1 MSCSLEIWKSE
12 YTVQFY
18 IIIRLF
24 IYFFYNLFVSSMFD
38 IVNITGF
45 QAFGNVDVNPTEL
58 IIDELRKNPHYKLRR
73 IQKLDVTVK
82 EVDNYVN
89 YLAVSCNPK

>member
-1 MSCSLEIWKSE
+1 
-12 YTVQFY
+12 
-18 IIIRLF
+18 
-24 IYFFYNLFVSSMFD
+24 MFD

-58 IIDELRKNPHYKLRR
+58 IIDELRKNPLYKLRR

>member
-1 MSCSLEIWKSE
+1 
-12 YTVQFY
+12 
-18 IIIRLF
+18 
-24 IYFFYNLFVSSMFD
+24 MFD

-58 IIDELRKNPHYKLRR
+58 IINELRKNPLYKLRR

-82 EVDNYVN
+82 EVDAYVN
-89 YLAVSCNPK
+89 YLAVSCHPK